1 MEIETIAII
10 GAGGLGQRF
19 ACLSLRA
26 GYRTILEDVSMTALE
41 RAVTAIREV
50 LTAGAVQLAAR
61 EMDINFGAKLAT
73 AHSVEDAVREADLI
87 IETVADELEMKLELF
102 TVFDKFARP
111 GAVLASTTH
120 SIRIGDLA
128 EMTVCPEHCI
138 GMRLASHSA
147 NELGTR
153 MDRQQTITGHGEG
166 RQLSDRPSASEQRAN
181 HVEFFERPTS
191 NPNAC
196 ERLGAQY
203 SGSER
208 LQLVKSRSTSQ
219 QTLECCIGV
228 AHRMHLTVEVIDE
241 G

>member
-10 GAGGLGQRF
+10 GAGALGQKF

-26 GYRTILEDVSMTALE
+26 GYRTILEDVSVTTLE
-41 RAVTAIREV
+41 RAVTAIREM
-50 LTAGAVQLAAR
+50 LATGAGHLAAS
-61 EMDINFGAKLAT
+61 EMGANFGALAT

-153 MDRQQTITGHGEG
+153 MDRQQTITGHSEG